1 MEYGKSFSVRI
12 KTGPASVRRAAF
24 LPADRGIPG
33 PQVFRSSVHQLRAAL
48 TSDQQQAH
56 DRVAIQ
62 ARKPFSAAN
71 RAAFQQTMQRTLCR
85 LRIGLERVAGQFF
98 VGFRKSVLA
107 GCAFPALDVTLTEG
121 TSLHA
126 IRVLASY
133 ACHGLFSACVEREKP
148 YNHFGSGL
156 RLTPRLD

>member
-1 MEYGKSFSVRI
+1 
-12 KTGPASVRRAAF
+12 
-24 LPADRGIPG
+24 
-33 PQVFRSSVHQLRAAL
+33 
-48 TSDQQQAH
+48 
-56 DRVAIQ
+56 
-62 ARKPFSAAN
+62 
-71 RAAFQQTMQRTLCR
+71 
-85 LRIGLERVAGQFF
+85 